1 MSLPTVAQVQ
11 ERLGALFPTEFPDR
25 SILVGIMAARV
36 VFVALYGGFIE
47 GRNAYFRPSTVTD
60 FSDEQA
66 ALASDIERAAWA
78 AVCHKN
84 KHTPIGQL
92 WYKKGTREPI
102 RDDLIRIRF
111 MPMNAVLKLE
121 GYSVTHPSPIYSLA
135 ADFAALF
142 DPALAD
148 KVLKDAIAKWRDEH
162 LDPLTLKRMTLI
174 GAGVKARKNDVTV
187 KLPAPAKLL
196 QLTAGEASII
206 TRDVCEVFSK
216 NIFKDP
222 VIVHVSSSDKKVFPE
237 LAEVARKMGLVFDP
251 KVELPDVVIADVSR
265 SKVHLAFVEVVHS
278 DGVVHA
284 HRAKALLKLAGDAGI
299 PADHVLLA
307 TAFEDRGADGFR
319 KRFSELAVGSF
330 VWFRTEPDMVMRL
343 EAFQPPEA

>member
-1 MSLPTVAQVQ
+1 MTLLTVNQVQ
-11 ERLGALFPTEFPDR
+11 ERLGALFPAEFPDR
-25 SILVGIMAARV
+25 TILVGIMAARV

-47 GRNAYFRPSTVTD
+47 GSKTYFRPSTVTD

-66 ALASDIERAAWA
+66 ALTSDAERAAWA
-78 AVCHKN
+78 AICHKN
-84 KHTPIGQL
+84 KHKPLGQL

-121 GYSVTHPSPIYSLA
+121 GYSVTHPSPIYSLS

-142 DPALAD
+142 DPALTGAP
-148 KVLKDAIAKWRDEH
+148 LEAALEAWRAAH
-162 LDPLTLKRMTLI
+162 LDPMTLKRMALLATGI
-174 GAGVKARKNDVTV
+174 KGKTGDVDII
-187 KLPAPAKLL
+187 LPTTGKSL

-206 TRDVCEVFSK
+206 TKGVCEVFSQ
-216 NIFKDP
+216 NIFKEP
-222 VIVHVSSSDKKVFPE
+222 VVVHVSSSDKKVFPE
-237 LAEVARKMGLVFDP
+237 LAALAKTMGLVFDP

-265 SKVHLAFVEVVHS
+265 SKLHIAFVEVVHS

-284 HRAKALLKLAGDAGI
+284 HRAAALLKLAADAGI
-299 PADHVLLA
+299 PPEHVLLA
-307 TAFEDRGADGFR
+307 TAFEDRSADAFR

-330 VWFRTEPDMVMRL
+330 VWFRTEPDMVMHL
-343 EAFQPPEA
+343 VPFAPPAK